1 MFKSWARLGGEWS
14 REKGVLAVVLKEE
27 RWGIRRYLSQY
38 EEED

>member
-1 MFKSWARLGGEWS
+1 MFKSWVRLG
-14 REKGVLAVVLKEE
+14 REVSDKKVILAVVLKEE